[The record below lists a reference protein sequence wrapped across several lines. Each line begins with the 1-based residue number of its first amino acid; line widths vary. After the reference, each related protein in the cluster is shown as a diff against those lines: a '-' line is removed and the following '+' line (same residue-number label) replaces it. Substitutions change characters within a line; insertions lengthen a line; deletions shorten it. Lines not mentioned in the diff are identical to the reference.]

1 MLFDRNHEQRLAAL
15 QRHLRGCQA
24 ITPEFMRDVMAR
36 ACLRSQTYPAATKSR
51 IDALIATG
59 AWIDTA
65 LALLKLELPQWRLR
79 RLVYDDGEW
88 HCSLSNQP
96 ALPVELDDSVEAVH
110 AIPALAILCA
120 LVEARSVGV
129 TPDEVRPKSVPHVRT
144 TPGHIVC
151 CDNFA

>member
-1 MLFDRNHEQRLAAL
+1 MLFNPNHEQGLAAL
-15 QRHLRGCQA
+15 QRHLRSCQA
-24 ITPEFMRDVMAR
+24 ITPALMRDVIAQ
-36 ACLRSQTYPAATKSR
+36 ACPRLPAYPVATKAKL
-51 IDALIATG
+51 DALIEAG
-59 AWIDTA
+59 AWIDAA

-96 ALPVELDDSVEAVH
+96 ALPVELDDSVEPVH

-120 LVEARSVGV
+120 LVEACSVGI
-129 TPDEVRPKSVPHVRT
+129 TAGEVRPKSVPHVRT